1 MLEQTPTPSRYLTAD
16 DTEKLTPVHVVWE
29 ITLAC
34 DLKCQHCGS
43 RAGRVRNRELSTE
56 ECLDLVRQFARLG
69 TREITLIG
77 GEAYLRKDWLKI
89 ISEIRSNGILCTLQS
104 GALNLTDDRLWQA
117 ADSGLG
123 AIGVSIDGLRD
134 LHDRLRGV
142 AGSFDAA
149 FRALASG
156 PKYGLTTSVN
166 TQITSLVMPQ
176 LRRLQD
182 LFIEAGASN
191 WQVQLTVAMGR
202 AADHPELL
210 LQPYELLELMP
221 LLAELYTK
229 GLDHNFIM
237 QPGNNIGYFGPYESL
252 WRGTGDERVHWTGC
266 NAGQNTVGIEA
277 DGTIKGCP
285 SLPTS
290 AYSGGNIRDLTA
302 EHIWSSSPEISFTR
316 NRTVDDLWGYCRSCY
331 YADVCRA
338 GCTWTTHTL
347 FGRPGNNP
355 YCHHRA
361 LDMAARGLRER
372 IVRVA
377 APPGLP
383 FDHGEFELLVEAIGD
398 PVPPRVSGAPRAW
411 TGPFSDSQYRE
422 AADTGYPLS
431 TAQHGAVPSGLVT
444 LTSAVTPRTLKL
456 DPPNANLDRG
466 IRSRRLVGPG
476 GELADSRELGH
487 SRKGDRRAHAHSED
501 SIGRGPVARQGQNLK
516 LCRGCNQYITRGTQT
531 CPHCGG
537 DVKLFQLAYSKELR
551 RARRLE
557 KRLAEL
563 MNI

>member
-1 MLEQTPTPSRYLTAD
+1 MLEQTPTPKRYLTAQD
-16 DTEKLTPVHVVWE
+16 AQRLTPVHVVWE

-43 RAGRVRNRELSTE
+43 RAGHVRNRELSTE

-69 TREITLIG
+69 TREMTLIG
-77 GEAYLRKDWLKI
+77 GEAYLRKDWLAI
-89 ISEIRSNGILCTLQS
+89 ISEISSNGILCTMQS
-104 GALNLTDDRLWQA
+104 GGLNLTDDRLRQA
-117 ADSGLG
+117 ADAGLG
-123 AIGVSIDGLRD
+123 AIGVSVDGLRD

-142 AGSFDAA
+142 KGSFDAA
-149 FRALASG
+149 FRALESG
-156 PKYGLTTSVN
+156 RKYGMTTSVN
-166 TQITSLVMPQ
+166 TQITSLVMPD
-176 LRRLQD
+176 LRQLQD
-182 LFIEAGASN
+182 LFIDAGASN
-191 WQVQLTVAMGR
+191 WQIQLTVAMGR

-210 LQPYELLELMP
+210 LQPYELLNLMP
-221 LLAELYTK
+221 LLAELYKK
-229 GLDHNFIM
+229 GIEHNFIM

-252 WRGTGDERVHWTGC
+252 WRGTGDESVHWTGC

-302 EHIWSSSPEISFTR
+302 EQIWGSSPQLAFTR
-316 NRTVDDLWGYCRSCY
+316 NRTIDDLWGYCRSCY

-338 GCTWTTHTL
+338 GCSWTTHTL

-361 LDMAARGLRER
+361 LDLAAQGRRER
-372 IVRVA
+372 IVRTE

-383 FDHGEFELLVEAIGD
+383 FDYGKFEIVLEGIDD
-398 PVPPRVSGAPRAW
+398 PVPASVNEFAGAVSG
-411 TGPFSDSQYRE
+411 
-422 AADTGYPLS
+422 
-431 TAQHGAVPSGLVT
+431 SGSRGRSASSSVRNDLVV
-444 LTSAVTPRTLKL
+444 LTSAVKKQKPGREV
-456 DPPNANLDRG
+456 DARPFNAG
-466 IRSRRLVGPG
+466 SG
-476 GELADSRELGH
+476 GGV
-487 SRKGDRRAHAHSED
+487 
-501 SIGRGPVARQGQNLK
+501 VARQGQNLK
-516 LCRGCNQYITRGTQT
+516 VCRGCNQYITRGTRS